1 MTYKEIIKNE
11 IDLSMFKNEVTKIE
25 LAEHLNVS
33 YPTMLSKLKDV
44 GSLKLSEFNKVCE
57 YLNLNINDLIKNV
70 W

>member
-1 MTYKEIIKNE
+1 MNYKEIIKNE

-57 YLNLNINDLIKNV
+57 YLNLNINELIKNV

>member
-11 IDLSMFKNEVTKIE
+11 IDLSMFKNEITKIE
-25 LAEHLNVS
+25 LAEHLNIS

>member
-11 IDLSMFKNEVTKIE
+11 IDLSMFKNEITKIE